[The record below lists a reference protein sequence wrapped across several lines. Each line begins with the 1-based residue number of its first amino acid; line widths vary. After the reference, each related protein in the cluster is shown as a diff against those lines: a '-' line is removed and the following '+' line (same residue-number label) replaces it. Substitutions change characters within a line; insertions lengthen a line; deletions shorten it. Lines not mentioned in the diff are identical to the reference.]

1 MSKVLWIVLSVSLA
15 FNLVLGYLL
24 LTKRSHNYPV
34 SEIQEYIEKIDSL
47 NSELDTIR
55 ERRDEV
61 REKIDTVYVE
71 IEKTR
76 VIYEKSRN
84 TIINNTTDDNLL
96 FFREYLKRIRERR
109 DSIDHI

>member
-1 MSKVLWIVLSVSLA
+1 MSKVWWIVLSVSLA
-15 FNLVLGYLL
+15 LNLILGYLL
-24 LTKRSHNYPV
+24 IKKNTNYPTQGL
-34 SEIQEYIEKIDSL
+34 QEYIERIDSL

-55 ERRDEV
+55 ERRDIV

-71 IEKTR
+71 IEKTK

-84 TIINNTTDDNLL
+84 TILNNTTDDNLL
-96 FFREYLKRIRERR
+96 FFREYLKRNRERG